1 MLSLDLLCI
10 VDFDGYFKLLNPAW
24 VRVLGYATEEML
36 AKPWVDFLHPDDRE
50 SSLREA
56 AKLYEGASVILFRN
70 RFRARDGSYRW
81 ISWMASPDLERH
93 LGYCIGRDVTDFKR
107 AEEELQAARTQAEA
121 ATRAKSE
128 FLANMSHEIR
138 TPMNGII
145 GMTEL
150 VLDSKLTGEQ
160 RDYLQTV
167 RDSADALLA
176 LLDDILD
183 LSKIEAR
190 KLQVERVEFDLRQ
203 LLQDTLKILAFRSS
217 PSVLELACDVLDA
230 TPNFLIGDPSRLRQ
244 VLTNLIGNAIKF
256 TKKGHVIVRVR
267 PESITQNEAV
277 LLFSV
282 SDTGIGIAEEKQKI
296 IFEAFSQADAS
307 TTRRYG
313 GSGLGLT
320 ISNQLVQLMGG
331 RISVESKPEKG
342 STFYFTLP
350 FGIAQK
356 PAKALRDVPAKKPAK
371 AGSAPLEIL
380 IMEDNAVNQKLAAV
394 LLKKLGH
401 QTTIAANGQKGLQAL
416 QKRTFDLILMDIQ
429 MPLMGG
435 AEATSKIRRSEK
447 RTGRHIPIIAMTA
460 HAMTGDRE
468 HALEAGMDD
477 YISKPIRIEELR
489 RVIQRH
495 APMPLDTTA
504 LLDGVGGD
512 GKLLGE
518 LIDLF
523 LADTPKLLAGIERAI
538 ARRDS
543 EELKEKAHA
552 LKGSVGNFDS
562 GTAFEAARKLE
573 SLGRN
578 NNLSDAPAAFAYLKT
593 QVARLMHSLSYTF
606 ARTLRGL

>member
-230 TPNFLIGDPSRLRQ
+230 TPNFLIGDP
-244 VLTNLIGNAIKF
+244 
-256 TKKGHVIVRVR
+256 
-267 PESITQNEAV
+267 
-277 LLFSV
+277 
-282 SDTGIGIAEEKQKI
+282 
-296 IFEAFSQADAS
+296 
-307 TTRRYG
+307 
-313 GSGLGLT
+313 
-320 ISNQLVQLMGG
+320 
-331 RISVESKPEKG
+331 
-342 STFYFTLP
+342 
-350 FGIAQK
+350 
-356 PAKALRDVPAKKPAK
+356 
-371 AGSAPLEIL
+371 AGC
-380 IMEDNAVNQKLAAV
+380 
-394 LLKKLGH
+394 
-401 QTTIAANGQKGLQAL
+401 
-416 QKRTFDLILMDIQ
+416 
-429 MPLMGG
+429 
-435 AEATSKIRRSEK
+435 
-447 RTGRHIPIIAMTA
+447 
-460 HAMTGDRE
+460 
-468 HALEAGMDD
+468 
-477 YISKPIRIEELR
+477 
-489 RVIQRH
+489 
-495 APMPLDTTA
+495 
-504 LLDGVGGD
+504 
-512 GKLLGE
+512 
-518 LIDLF
+518 
-523 LADTPKLLAGIERAI
+523 
-538 ARRDS
+538 ARC
-543 EELKEKAHA
+543 
-552 LKGSVGNFDS
+552 
-562 GTAFEAARKLE
+562 
-573 SLGRN
+573 
-578 NNLSDAPAAFAYLKT
+578 
-593 QVARLMHSLSYTF
+593 
-606 ARTLRGL
+606 